1 MKSIFLILLKKEFIE
16 FMQNKKFWSFVVFV
30 IAATVAIFFY
40 KKKLTRSSLF
50 NINCYARKPICF

>member
-30 IAATVAIFFY
+30 IAATVAIFLQKETY
-40 KKKLTRSSLF
+40 
-50 NINCYARKPICF
+50 PIKFI